1 MNYGIVFFRRLS
13 GKIPKMPDHFSTY
26 SSLIEALKLI
36 ILESKRRV
44 IDEPPDHLFEA
55 NQNFFVKA
63 YLISLCTYLE
73 AFLQDLAISHVES
86 AKERIANAQVPHN
99 MVRWSI
105 QRDTKDKDF
114 TFVDFSLPLARTD
127 IESELSGNPGKTI
140 ALFKKIGIDL
150 PSSTDFESVKSII
163 GSVVTKRNRIIHQN
177 DNAADLTLDDI
188 SGYADQFLLYMRA
201 IHDLVVG

>member
-1 MNYGIVFFRRLS
+1 
-13 GKIPKMPDHFSTY
+13 MPDHLSTY

-44 IDEPPDHLFEA
+44 IADPPDHLFEA

-73 AFLQDLAISHVES
+73 AFLQDLAIAHVER

-105 QRDTKDKDF
+105 QRDTKIKEF
-114 TFVDFSLPLARTD
+114 KFSDFSLPLVSSD

-140 ALFKKIGIDL
+140 ALFRKIGIDL
-150 PSSTDFESVKSII
+150 ASSNDFESVKSII
-163 GSVVTKRNRIIHQN
+163 GSVVDKRNQIIHQN

-188 SGYADQFLLYMRA
+188 TGYADRFLVYMRA
-201 IHDLVVG
+201 INNLVVSGR